1 MTKDSDDDLADSD
14 TSDEYPSSPP
24 DSDHANDST
33 SPGDSLDN
41 PPHPDSMTT
50 AQDIVD
56 SLVDRKGIEEVRE
69 NFEQLTAPVAIMGI
83 EIDREDVEI
92 REPPQ

>member
-1 MTKDSDDDLADSD
+1 MSMDRPEHAD
-14 TSDEYPSSPP
+14 
-24 DSDHANDST
+24 A
-33 SPGDSLDN
+33 
-41 PPHPDSMTT
+41 MTT